1 MNNSLSAMVGLA
13 ALSVVLSSFASPLSG
28 PEHHRLFK
36 RTVYLAEIPLAHAYS
51 NGNLW
56 TGYAHRWTDWPLMI
70 DRSLKYYPGYNYRH
84 TIPDLQRQDEV
95 VGAEGGRDLRAGPAR
110 RREVGARLPAQRPAL
125 QRRQLEGRGPAVVP
139 ARDDQPPWHL
149 LSRQADCL
157 GLS

>member
-84 TIPDLQRQDEV
+84 TIPDMQRTLKEIRLAGID
-95 VGAEGGRDLRAGPAR
+95 GAIFNAKTRWW
-110 RREVGARLPAQRPAL
+110 AL
-125 QRRQLEGRGPAVVP
+125 KVAEICER
-139 ARDDQPPWHL
+139 
-149 LSRQADCL
+149 
-157 GLS
+157 